1 MTSSPHRN
9 SDVAYGLWLQNTSP
23 VDVQD
28 VVEYAVVAEDAGWDG
43 VFLSD
48 SITWGFTDP
57 WTCLAGIATR
67 TDQLRLGTWITPI
80 PRRQPWQLAHDL
92 ATLDHLSNGRV
103 LLGGGLGTPS
113 EHTTF
118 GSQPTTENL
127 GEKYDEALD
136 IIDGLWQGDSFSY
149 RGDHYSV
156 DELELANS
164 PEQDPRIPVVLGGWW
179 PNKKPFQRGA
189 QWDGIMPNWP
199 AMTEAGEGPQG
210 ERATGTVEE
219 ELRDMLEYYHG
230 VTDEPGEIILPLE
243 PAGASSTY
251 RDTCKELGVTWF
263 LDTNAFEPGE
273 RDQNMVRIGEGPPV

>member
-1 MTSSPHRN
+1 MTSAHNRN
-9 SDVAYGLWLQNTSP
+9 SDVAYGLWLKNTAP
-23 VDVQD
+23 VDVAD
-28 VVEYAVVAEDAGWDG
+28 LVEYAITAEDAGWDG

-48 SITWGFTDP
+48 SITWGYTDP

-67 TDQLRLGTWITPI
+67 TESLRLGTWITPI
-80 PRRQPWQLAHDL
+80 PRRQPWQLAHNL
-92 ATLDHLSNGRV
+92 ATLDHLSDGRV

-118 GSQPTTENL
+118 ESEPTTENL

-156 DELELANS
+156 DELELAN
-164 PEQDPRIPVVLGGWW
+164 PPKQDPRIPFVLGGWW
-179 PNKKPFQRGA
+179 PNKKPFQRA
-189 QWDGIMPNWP
+189 ARWDGIMPNWP

-210 ERATGTVEE
+210 EQATGTVEE

-230 VTDEPGEIILPLE
+230 LTDEPGEIVLPLE
-243 PAGASSTY
+243 PAGASEPY

-263 LDTNAFEPGE
+263 LDTNSFEPEEYEQNIE
-273 RDQNMVRIGEGPPV
+273 RIHEGPPT